1 MPSGAPLNVHA
12 TVLVVGSTGLLIQ
25 GQSGSGKSSLAAR
38 LIDACRAKRV
48 FSCLVADDRAWI
60 SVSAGR
66 IIAVVPD
73 AIAGL
78 IEIRGNGPT
87 ALDHERRTV
96 VDAVV
101 NLVDPSRAPR
111 HREPATEDILGVIL
125 PRLDLP
131 SGNPDSCS
139 RAVLGWLASG
149 PDGATPPQKW

>member
-1 MPSGAPLNVHA
+1 MQAGARINVHA
-12 TVLVVGSTGLLIQ
+12 TVLVVGQTGLLIQ
-25 GQSGSGKSSLAAR
+25 GASGSGKSSLAAR
-38 LIDACRAKRV
+38 LIDACGAKRV

-66 IIAVVPD
+66 IVAEVPD

-87 ALDHERRTV
+87 VIDHERRTV

-101 NLVDPSRAPR
+101 NLVDPSLAPR
-111 HREPATEDILGVIL
+111 HREPATEDILGIVL

-131 SGNPDSCS
+131 SGNAESCS
-139 RAVLGWLASG
+139 RAVLGWLASD
-149 PDGATPPQKW
+149 PEGATLLRKW